1 MATPTSAYWATSATV
16 DPVLALALVLEA
28 RTVAAGWMTGV
39 LPPFSYRVFLSV
51 TWGVPLVA
59 FAILEPSLLGALRG
73 NPSGAW
79 AVWANEVSV
88 ALALSTLVLGPA
100 ADLLVRANA
109 ELFAA
114 LLSRHPVI
122 RLRTRRGQKQLLRL
136 HAQITQLQHDMAKD
150 DLESVIARLDAIEPV
165 DLPAERHRELESL
178 REQAATLKAKRD
190 EQLGQVLA
198 QEARLIELQERL
210 SGFRVKTSQL
220 IADERS
226 QIRDTLLRGLAGGPD
241 TPDTP
246 DTQSEDPS

>member
-1 MATPTSAYWATSATV
+1 
-16 DPVLALALVLEA
+16 
-28 RTVAAGWMTGV
+28 
-39 LPPFSYRVFLSV
+39 
-51 TWGVPLVA
+51 
-59 FAILEPSLLGALRG
+59 
-73 NPSGAW
+73 
-79 AVWANEVSV
+79 
-88 ALALSTLVLGPA
+88 
-100 ADLLVRANA
+100 
-109 ELFAA
+109 
-114 LLSRHPVI
+114 
-122 RLRTRRGQKQLLRL
+122 
-136 HAQITQLQHDMAKD
+136 MAKD